1 MDHLY
6 LCCLVYFVFFIGTS
20 SIQRVFAEETTD
32 EQAQEYENEMPLE
45 NINPS
50 ASQESEYKNLGS
62 SRLSEGDQGVTQ
74 IHYIENANYFLANPK
89 HHENDTSDNSQ
100 GTCTTV
106 ALQMLVGYHTY
117 YFDRITGKAKK
128 DLPNDMHPKSWT
140 DFWRCIFLWQKKETS
155 RKSIAQSSRDLL

>member
-1 MDHLY
+1 M
-6 LCCLVYFVFFIGTS
+6 CCLVYFVFFIGTS

-50 ASQESEYKNLGS
+50 ASQESEYKHLGS

-140 DFWRCIFLWQKKETS
+140 DFWRCIFLWQKKEIS